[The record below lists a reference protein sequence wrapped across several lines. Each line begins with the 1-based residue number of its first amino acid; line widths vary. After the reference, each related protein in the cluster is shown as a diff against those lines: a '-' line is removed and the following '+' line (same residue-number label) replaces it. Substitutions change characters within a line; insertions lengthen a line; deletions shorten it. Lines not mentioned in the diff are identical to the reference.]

1 MYHYLKGKPAMK
13 LENAVVLDVND
24 VGYLINIPANSA
36 AYLAAADQK
45 IMLYTRLIVREDD
58 VSLYGFD
65 TEDTLDLFLKLMTVG
80 GVGAKAAMAI
90 LSSLSVGEIKKAIVF
105 DDAATL
111 TRAQG
116 IGKKIAQRI
125 VLELKEKVG
134 TIGGLESRS
143 VERNTT
149 NARLEAI
156 EGLCSLGYSKSE
168 AMEAVA
174 RVGTDNSS
182 TEELMKQALKGLT
195 TRA

>member
-1 MYHYLKGKPAMK
+1 MYHYLKGKPVMK

-149 NARLEAI
+149 DARLEAI

-182 TEELMKQALKGLT
+182 TEELMKLALKGLT

>member
-1 MYHYLKGKPAMK
+1 MYHYLKGKPVMK

-182 TEELMKQALKGLT
+182 TEELMKLALKGLT

>member
-134 TIGGLESRS
+134 TVGGLETRA

-149 NARLEAI
+149 DARLEAI

-182 TEELMKQALKGLT
+182 TEELMKLALKGLT

>member
-174 RVGTDNSS
+174 RVGTNNSS
-182 TEELMKQALKGLT
+182 TEELMKLALKGLT

>member
-1 MYHYLKGKPAMK
+1 MYHYLKGKPVMK

-65 TEDTLDLFLKLMTVG
+65 TEDTLELFLKLMTVG

-134 TIGGLESRS
+134 TVGGLETRA

-149 NARLEAI
+149 DARLEAI

-182 TEELMKQALKGLT
+182 TEELMKLALKGLT

>member
-1 MYHYLKGKPAMK
+1 MYHYLKGKPVMK

-134 TIGGLESRS
+134 TVGGLETRA

-149 NARLEAI
+149 DARLEAI

-182 TEELMKQALKGLT
+182 TEELMKLALKGLT

>member
-1 MYHYLKGKPAMK
+1 MYHYLKGKPTLK
-13 LENAVVLDVND
+13 LDNAVVLDVND

-45 IMLYTRLIVREDD
+45 ITLYTRLIVREDD

-65 TEDTLDLFLKLMTVG
+65 AEDTLDLFLKLITVG

-134 TIGGLESRS
+134 AIGGLESKS
-143 VERNTT
+143 SERNTSD
-149 NARLEAI
+149 ARLEAV

-168 AMEAVA
+168 AMEAIA
-174 RVGTDNSS
+174 RVGTDNST

-195 TRA
+195 SRA

>member
-1 MYHYLKGKPAMK
+1 MK
-13 LENAVVLDVND
+13 LDNAVVLDVND
-24 VGYLINIPANSA
+24 VGYLINIPSNSA
-36 AYLAAADQK
+36 AYLAAPDEK
-45 IMLYTRLIVREDD
+45 IRLYTRLIVREDD

-90 LSSLSVGEIKKAIVF
+90 LSALSIGEVKKAIVF
-105 DDAATL
+105 DDPATL

-125 VLELKEKVG
+125 VLELKEKVSAV
-134 TIGGLESRS
+134 GGLESRM
-143 VERNTT
+143 VERNTSD
-149 NARLEAI
+149 ARLEAV

-174 RVGTDNSS
+174 RVGTDDST